1 MNTLIGESIMQS
13 RLWSFIEVVT
23 SVTVGFIIGVLSNII
38 VLPLFGLHASITDSI
53 LISVIFTC
61 IGVVRSYM
69 IRRLFN
75 NINYRWRNNEK
86 H

>member
-1 MNTLIGESIMQS
+1 MQS
-13 RLWSFIEVVT
+13 RLWGFIEVIT
-23 SVTVGFIIGVLSNII
+23 SVTLGFIIGVLSNII
-38 VLPLFGLHASITDSI
+38 VLPLFGLYASVTDSV